1 MSSEFPWFIF
11 QQVHPGCWLG
21 TDHRDPGKRQVESSS
36 SWREKMLAQ
45 TQVELVSSGQIHA
58 GLILKQELKGSPD
71 GMGGEG

>member
-1 MSSEFPWFIF
+1 
-11 QQVHPGCWLG
+11 
-21 TDHRDPGKRQVESSS
+21 
-36 SWREKMLAQ
+36 MLAQ